1 MDVIE
6 VMEAAEY
13 SGRMMERVE
22 IVDSIVEMMKA
33 FSKLRDEQP
42 EFTLERINANTAIET
57 LLILADK
64 INKRGIQ

>member
-13 SGRMMERVE
+13 NGRMMERVE
-22 IVDSIVEMMKA
+22 IVDSIIEMMKS

-57 LLILADK
+57 LMVLADK